1 MDMTLANPAPNI
13 ARCLGAGA
21 FRYVLLLLLFS
32 CTPLL
37 RAQSR
42 SLGDYLRLAEAN
54 SPVLKDQAYRHAALS
69 LDSSEVHAAY
79 GPQVGGNGQ
88 FLYAP
93 YGTHWG
99 YDPAITNGGLYSA
112 VVGAS
117 VPLFTRGRKQTGL
130 DSIALRG
137 STIQLGTEVTVLDLR
152 QRVTDQ
158 YINTFADQRALAA
171 AEQRSRILDEEESVL
186 SHLAGQGIYQQID
199 VMNLRVNAQAQRIAA
214 SKAKALLRNDLL
226 LLNTL
231 CGSSDTALVTLA
243 PLEMMLPAT
252 FDPSAS
258 PNLRQFAVDSLA
270 NDIADRQVDL
280 NYRARLSAVGDA
292 GLNAVAISDVPNRF
306 GASAGLNLSVPI
318 YDGNKR
324 RTQHARIALRE
335 KSRTAYQDFY
345 ADQLDLRHE
354 QLTQALINADSLLA
368 GTQRQSADEEKLI
381 DLYRVELEHGLV
393 RLTDLFLALENH
405 ARTTNDL
412 IQAEADRSRI
422 INALIHL
429 Q

>member
-21 FRYVLLLLLFS
+21 FRSVLVLLLFS
-32 CTPLL
+32 CTALL
-37 RAQSR
+37 HAQLR
-42 SLGDYLRLAEAN
+42 SLNDYLQLAETN
-54 SPVLKDQAYRHAALS
+54 SPVLKDQAYRRAALT
-69 LDSSEVHAAY
+69 LDSSEVRAAY

-93 YGTHWG
+93 NGAHWG

-117 VPLFTRGRKQTGL
+117 VPLFTGGRKQTGL
-130 DSIALRG
+130 DSVALRG
-137 STIQLGTEVTVLDLR
+137 NAIQLGTETALLDLR
-152 QRVTDQ
+152 QRITDQ
-158 YINTFADQRALAA
+158 YITTFADQRSLAA
-171 AEQRSRILDEEESVL
+171 AEQRSRLLDEEESVL

-226 LLNTL
+226 VLNTL
-231 CGSSDTALVTLA
+231 CGSADTTLVALA
-243 PLEMMLPAT
+243 PLEMAPPVA
-252 FDPSAS
+252 FDPTAS
-258 PNLRQFAVDSLA
+258 PNLKQFAVDSLA
-270 NDIADRQVDL
+270 NDIADRQVDQ

-324 RTQHARIALRE
+324 RSQHARIALRE
-335 KSRTAYQDFY
+335 KSRMAYQDFY
-345 ADQLDLRHE
+345 ADQLALRHA
-354 QLTQALINADSLLA
+354 QLARALINADSLLA